1 VVAISPVTTGALVGL
16 APANGNMKHYE

>member
-1 VVAISPVTTGALVGL
+1 VVAISPVTMGALVGL